1 MVASQA
7 ALADSAK
14 TIALE
19 MAEHIETLAAAG
31 EWEEVEDIVVRLKN
45 AVLKVPEPDRR
56 AVIVAVQQSLDVVA
70 AAAHDARQDVTI
82 KVTELR
88 RGQAAKKAYELR

>member
-7 ALADSAK
+7 ALADNAK

-19 MAEHIETLAAAG
+19 MAEHIETLAKAG
-31 EWEEVEDIVVRLKN
+31 EWDEVEDMVVRLRSIIMQ
-45 AVLKVPEPDRR
+45 VPEAERR
-56 AVIVAVQQSLDVVA
+56 AVIVKIQQSIDTVSA
-70 AAAHDARQDVTI
+70 AARDARQDVTS

>member
-31 EWEEVEDIVVRLKN
+31 EWEEVEDIVVRLKST
-45 AVLKVPEPDRR
+45 VMKVPEAERR
-56 AVIVAVQQSLDVVA
+56 AVIVAVQQSLEEVA
-70 AAAHDARQDVTI
+70 AAARNARQDVTI

>member
-7 ALADSAK
+7 AVAESAS

-19 MAEHIETLAAAG
+19 MAGHIETLAAAG
-31 EWEEVEDIVVRLKN
+31 EWEDVEEIVVRIKHTV
-45 AVLKVPEPDRR
+45 AKVPESERR
-56 AVIVAVQQSLDVVA
+56 AVIVAVQQSLEKVA
-70 AAAHDARQDVTI
+70 TAARSARQDVTI